1 MKKVLLF
8 LIIILAVFSLISCDE
23 VELPD
28 DLEACHHLEFKNV
41 WGGLEVVGIGD
52 CECSA
57 VIIPNVH
64 NGKKVI
70 SIGNGAFIDCDNI
83 TAIVIPGNV
92 KKVKPEAFVA
102 CDRLTTVYIQHGVEK
117 LQSMLFYSGS
127 GTMSQIT
134 TEYDIY
140 YEGTMSEFIGLN
152 SWSLL
157 GGSARPWYYSGYET
171 IIFTVYCTD
180 GYLEYNYHDANSTP
194 TKNQYDGDIECP
206 YHVDN
211 DKDRICDNCNE
222 PLPGFAHTHTEGE
235 WIIDKE
241 PSVSSEGRKHTECSS
256 CGKVVREEAIAKLT
270 PSQGL
275 EFTLNDDGESYA
287 LTGIGTCKDKHVA
300 VPETYNGKPVTKV
313 ESNVFAFMNEDT
325 EKIEIPDVKSVS
337 LPDTITE
344 IAEYAFSA
352 CLYLEKINIPKN
364 VSYIEGTALSCCNS
378 LVTIT
383 VDPENTAY
391 KSIDGNLYTK
401 DGKTLVHYSVGKKD
415 THFEIP
421 NTVETIG
428 TGAFSFFP
436 FEPNDEEEKVIYF
449 ANLKNIS
456 IPNSVKTIE
465 FMAFQGC
472 NSLEAINIPDSVTT
486 IGEYAFLMCD
496 SLKTINI
503 PNSITTIEEG
513 TFGRCMSLEDIII
526 SDSVI
531 TIKNYAFASC
541 PSIKNV
547 TIPKSLVNFSAS
559 AFYCE
564 QDIIENIYFKGTI
577 EDWLNMPLQ
586 DVNLLHLGAN
596 LYLNDKLLTHL
607 VIPDSVTVLG
617 DEFSGCTSIVSVT
630 IPDSVTRIGNKQT
643 LEGELPSVEFHRG
656 AFQGCTSL
664 KYVNISDSVTS
675 IGKNTFTECTSLE
688 SIVIPNSVEYI
699 GDWAFSECT
708 SLESI
713 VIPDSVEYIGEWAF
727 AYCTSLETISL
738 SNSISSIENVMFYG
752 CSSLKSIN
760 IPSSVTYI
768 GVWAFDGCTSLAKI
782 TIPESITHVDYQAFE
797 NCNLI
802 KFTEYGNALYF
813 GTASN
818 PYHILI
824 KAKNTDITSC
834 KIHEN
839 TKVIAA
845 NAFEGCAYLT
855 SITIPD
861 SVITIGSSAF
871 NQCTKLANVKIGN
884 SLKYIDSYAFAYC
897 SSLSSINIP
906 KSLTSIGSRAFA
918 DCTSLTSIII
928 PISVTNMEFGVFSN
942 TSCIVYC
949 EAEAAPDTWNN
960 WWLAWFEAPFTGS
973 VIWGYKG

>member
-222 PLPGFAHTHTEGE
+222 PLPGFAHTHTECE

-313 ESNVFAFMNEDT
+313 GTIVFATMHQET
-325 EKIEIPDVKSVS
+325 ETIELLEVKSVS

-344 IAEYAFSA
+344 IAEFAFSA
-352 CLYLEKINIPKN
+352 SLYLEKINIPKN
-364 VSYIEGTALSCCNS
+364 VSHIEDAVLAFCNS
-378 LVTIT
+378 LVSIT
-383 VDPENTAY
+383 VDPENKAY

-415 THFEIP
+415 TYFEIP

-428 TGAFSFFP
+428 MAAFSFYP
-436 FEPNDEEEKVIYF
+436 YDINHEGEEIIYF

-465 FMAFQGC
+465 MIAFGGC
-472 NSLEAINIPDSVTT
+472 NSLEAINIPNSVITIEQETFAACTSLENVIIGDSVTT
-486 IGEYAFLMCD
+486 IKGNAF
-496 SLKTINI
+496 
-503 PNSITTIEEG
+503 G
-513 TFGRCMSLEDIII
+513 G
-526 SDSVI
+526 
-531 TIKNYAFASC
+531 C

-559 AFYCE
+559 AFDGC
-564 QDIIENIYFKGTI
+564 IALENIYFKGTI
-577 EDWLNMPLQ
+577 EDWLNMPHQ
-586 DVNLLHLGAN
+586 DVNLLHHGAN
-596 LYLNDKLLTHL
+596 LYLNDELLTHL

-643 LEGELPSVEFHRG
+643 LEGELPFVEFYSG

-688 SIVIPNSVEYI
+688 SIVIPDSVEYI
-699 GDWAFSECT
+699 GD
-708 SLESI
+708 
-713 VIPDSVEYIGEWAF
+713 WAF

-738 SNSISSIENVMFYG
+738 SNSISSIEDVMFYG
-752 CSSLKSIN
+752 CSSLKSID

-768 GVWAFDGCTSLAKI
+768 GDWAFNGCTSLAKI
-782 TIPESITHVDYQAFE
+782 TIPESITHVGYQAFE

-861 SVITIGSSAF
+861 SVITIGNSAF

-884 SLKYIDSYAFAYC
+884 SLKYIDYYAFAYC

-906 KSLTSIGSRAFA
+906 KSVTSIGIFAFS

-928 PISVTNMEFGVFSN
+928 PISVTNMEIGVFSN

-949 EAEAAPDTWNN
+949 EAETQPDTWDD
-960 WWLAWFEAPFTGS
+960 WWLAYLGTPFKGT